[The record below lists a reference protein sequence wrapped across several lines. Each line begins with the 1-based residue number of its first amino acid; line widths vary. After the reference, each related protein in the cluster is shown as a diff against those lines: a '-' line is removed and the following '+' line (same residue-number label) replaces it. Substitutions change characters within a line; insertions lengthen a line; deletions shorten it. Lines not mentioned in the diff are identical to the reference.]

1 MKEEA
6 SYGQSE
12 ARRSRT
18 ATTQQSQESGAR
30 VCSHQEGEL
39 GYYNLEEITRKH
51 SIYVTL
57 KQ

>member
-12 ARRSRT
+12 AWRSRT

-39 GYYNLEEITRKH
+39 GYYHLEEITRKH
-51 SIYVTL
+51 
-57 KQ
+57 